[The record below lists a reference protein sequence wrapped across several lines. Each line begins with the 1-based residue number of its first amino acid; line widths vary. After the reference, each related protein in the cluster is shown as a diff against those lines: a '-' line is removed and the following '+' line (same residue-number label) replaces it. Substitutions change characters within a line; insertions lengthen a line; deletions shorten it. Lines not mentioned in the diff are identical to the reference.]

1 MGLYRR
7 CLARSLAVLTVG
19 TSLIAGSPDTL
30 LDESDFLSDA
40 EKTSAAM
47 IPAPL
52 PGVGF
57 AHIAATMYPVIYRP
71 NADSDLQIL
80 PAVNLQWWVSPN
92 LSLVGGLGSGLNNR
106 SIVQLM
112 RIGFTYLPESIAIG
126 RWYPEITLIR
136 SRVEGLPDYELKWN
150 EVGCT
155 YCTQW
160 GSVKA
165 AGGVLFTFQVIFPRS
180 GSKAP
185 EVPGKLE
192 ANTRM
197 LLLSIGYDPFPWL
210 VLSAQA
216 KMNPDF
222 ITAGGQISIA
232 I

>member
-1 MGLYRR
+1 MVVGG
-7 CLARSLAVLTVG
+7 ASLVT
-19 TSLIAGSPDTL
+19 GSPGSL
-30 LDESDFLSDA
+30 LDESDFRSAA

-47 IPAPL
+47 IPASL
-52 PGVGF
+52 PGVEF
-57 AHIAATMYPVIYRP
+57 AHVTATLHPVLYRE
-71 NADSDLQIL
+71 NTDSELQIL

-106 SIVQLM
+106 SILQFM
-112 RIGFTYLPESIAIG
+112 RIGFRYLPGSLELGRWTPEIAI
-126 RWYPEITLIR
+126 IR

-155 YCTQW
+155 YCMQR
-160 GSVKA
+160 GRVKA
-165 AGGVLFTFQVIFPRS
+165 AGGILFMSQGIFPRS

-197 LLLSIGYDPFPWL
+197 LHLSISYDLLPWL

-216 KMNPDF
+216 KIHPDF
-222 ITAGGQISIA
+222 STAGAQISMA